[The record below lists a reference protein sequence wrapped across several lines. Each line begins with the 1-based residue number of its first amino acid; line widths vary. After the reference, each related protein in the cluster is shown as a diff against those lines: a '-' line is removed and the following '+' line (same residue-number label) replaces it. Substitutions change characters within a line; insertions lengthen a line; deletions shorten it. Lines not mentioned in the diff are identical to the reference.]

1 MSLWGIHKAITGT
14 GTIAISATG
23 TVTGSGTAFTTQ
35 AKVGDYIHTNDGS
48 DFLILSIASDTSA
61 TVINGTVNGKNPGD
75 ANEVTAIGAGASFTL
90 SEKPKYVT
98 TAESNIPSGV
108 SGDSTKVI
116 GVSASNNIGAP
127 AHAGWV
133 RSIAQSGGRSG
144 RTITEVLVANG
155 RVVN

>member
-1 MSLWGIHKAITGT
+1 MSLWGIHKNKSNS

-23 TVTGSGTAFTTQ
+23 TVTGTGTKFTTET
-35 AKVGDYIHTNDGS
+35 KVGDYITTLDGS

-75 ANEVTAIGAGASFTL
+75 ANEVTEIGAGASFTL

-108 SGDSTKVI
+108 SGDSTKVVGI
-116 GVSASNNIGAP
+116 SADSAAGLT
-127 AHAGWV
+127 HAGWIREIV
-133 RSIAQSGGRSG
+133 GSGGRSG
-144 RTITEVLVANG
+144 RTTHEVLVATKNI
-155 RVVN
+155 VN